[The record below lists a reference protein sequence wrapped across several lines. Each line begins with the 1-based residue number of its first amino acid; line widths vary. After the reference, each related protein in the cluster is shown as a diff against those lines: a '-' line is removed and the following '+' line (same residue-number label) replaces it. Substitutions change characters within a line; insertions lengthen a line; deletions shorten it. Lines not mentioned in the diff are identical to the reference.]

1 MTGIRFGAILSSM
14 CGRMVVLI
22 DGVAYYHYFSSQEK
36 GWTYRLAPSHYQTDP
51 DWWRNP
57 REVRPTE
64 NVLIHR
70 LSGNEIAGDWGF
82 WSLVPP
88 WIEGSCS
95 LVPTSR
101 GNVRLVPPPRTHFNS
116 RKDTLVKSSGWRRL
130 LKSNRCVI
138 LADSFFEWSDT
149 ELLAGRP
156 KQVGRFR
163 LNGKRIMPMAG
174 IWSSVRIGGHEV
186 LTASVVTAEPN
197 AQLESLPHHR
207 MPAILLGQ
215 DLERWLDP
223 ANDHPEEA
231 LHATLDE
238 EIEAVVVPSGR
249 YAELL

>member
-1 MTGIRFGAILSSM
+1 M

-22 DGVAYYHYFSSQEK
+22 DGLAYFHYFSSQEK
-36 GWTYRLAPSHYQTDP
+36 GWTYRLAPTQYQTDP
-51 DWWRNP
+51 DWWRTP

-64 NVLIHR
+64 SVLIHR
-70 LSGNEIAGDWGF
+70 LSGNEIDADWGF

-88 WIEGSCS
+88 WIEDTCA
-95 LVPTSR
+95 LVRTSQ

-116 RKDTLVKSSGWRRL
+116 RRDTLLKSPGWRRL
-130 LKSNRCVI
+130 LGSHRCVI

-156 KQVGRFR
+156 KLVGRFR
-163 LNGKRIMPMAG
+163 LTNQRIMPLAG
-174 IWSSVRIGGHEV
+174 IWSTVRIEGAEV

-197 AQLESLPHHR
+197 VQLASLPHHR

-223 ANDHPEEA
+223 TNPNPEDA
-231 LHATLDE
+231 LHATPE
-238 EIEAVVVPSGR
+238 AEITAEIVPAAR
-249 YAELL
+249 YADLLA